1 MDDVTIPS
9 RVRVRMKQRLA
20 VLQYAEKHGL
30 KPAARHFAL
39 SRTTVRQWRD
49 RHRAGG
55 IAGLLPQYPER
66 RRRRVPPDV
75 IALVKQAR
83 VEHEFGAARARIW
96 LQRVH
101 GISLAAQ
108 TITRLCRDF
117 GLNRLPSRRK
127 RRPKQL
133 RLFAKDQPGDSVQVD
148 VKFVRVNRQR
158 YFQYTAL
165 DDCTRF
171 RVLRLY
177 RQLNHR
183 TSVAFFRELRQAM
196 PFPIRKL
203 QSDNGTEFS
212 LAFALTVQA
221 AGIRHRYITPRRP
234 EQNGKVERSHRID
247 DEEFWQRY
255 SFASFDDA
263 AVALAAWEHR
273 YNQERFSMALRGHT
287 PSEALAAKL
296 KARPTNQTESAG
308 VRS

>member
-1 MDDVTIPS
+1 MSEPVIPS
-9 RVRVRMKQRLA
+9 RYRLRVKQRL
-20 VLQYAEKHGL
+20 VVIVYAEDHGV
-30 KPAARHFAL
+30 KPAGRHFGL
-39 SRTTVRQWRD
+39 SHKTVRRWRD
-49 RHRAGG
+49 RHRADGVL
-55 IAGLLPQYPER
+55 GLLPRYPKR
-66 RRRRVPPDV
+66 RRRRVAPEV
-75 IALVKQAR
+75 IPLVQQAR
-83 VEHEFGAARARIW
+83 TDHRFGAARTRIW

-101 GISLAAQ
+101 GISVATQ
-108 TITRLCRDF
+108 TIQRLFRDL

-183 TSVAFFRELRQAM
+183 TSLAFFRELRAAL

-203 QSDNGTEFS
+203 QSDNGTEFP
-212 LAFALTVQA
+212 LDFALTVQA

-247 DEEFWQRY
+247 DEEFWQRH

-263 AVALAAWEHR
+263 AVALEAWERR
-273 YNQERFSMALRGHT
+273 YNHERFSMALRGQT
-287 PSEALAAKL
+287 PGEMLLAKL
-296 KARPTNQTESAG
+296 GGQRPDQPASTGARS
-308 VRS
+308 

>member
-1 MDDVTIPS
+1 MSDAVVPIRYRL
-9 RVRVRMKQRLA
+9 RVKQRLV
-20 VLQYAEKHGL
+20 VLAYAEEHGL

-39 SRTTVRQWRD
+39 SRTTVREWRD
-49 RHRAGG
+49 RHRAQGFP
-55 IAGLLPQYPER
+55 GLLPRYPKR
-66 RRRRVPPDV
+66 RRRRVAVEV
-75 IALVKQAR
+75 IPLVKVAR
-83 VEHEFGAARARIW
+83 TEHRFGAARTRIW

-101 GISLAAQ
+101 GISVATQ
-108 TITRLCRDF
+108 TITRLFRDL
-117 GLNRLPSRRK
+117 GLSRLPSRRK
-127 RRPKQL
+127 RRPKQM

-183 TSVAFFRELRQAM
+183 TSLAFFRELREAM

-203 QSDNGTEFS
+203 QSDNGTEFP
-212 LAFALTVQA
+212 LEFALTVQA

-247 DEEFWQRY
+247 DEEFWQRH
-255 SFASFDDA
+255 SFGSFDDA
-263 AVALAAWEHR
+263 SLALEAWERR
-273 YNQERFSMALRGHT
+273 YNLERFSMALHGHT

-296 KARPTNQTESAG
+296 SARATDQPASIGA
-308 VRS
+308 